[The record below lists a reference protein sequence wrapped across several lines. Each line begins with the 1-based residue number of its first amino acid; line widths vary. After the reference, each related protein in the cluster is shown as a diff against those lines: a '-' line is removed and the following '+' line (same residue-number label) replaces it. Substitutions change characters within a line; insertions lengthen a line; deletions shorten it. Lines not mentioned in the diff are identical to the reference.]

1 MHGIL
6 QRTQTGLSCN
16 NENQS
21 RFVREINWH
30 IGAMRNVIVIAA
42 LVVFASTAFAREEQK
57 VYKWTDEEG
66 NVYYGDSIPAEFAE
80 RPKERLNEHAVTVE
94 ELEGKKT
101 AEQIEQERL
110 DQERRVAQELQ
121 LRADRAL
128 LATYLSVEEIEMH
141 RDRRVELFQAQSRVT
156 ELYLRNL
163 ERRLESLRSEA
174 SRFRPYSED
183 PNAPLIDESL
193 AEDLQDT
200 KATIDRHKRN
210 LRRYESDERQIIER
224 FDGDIAR
231 FKRLK
236 GIGQASG
243 SAST

>member
-1 MHGIL
+1 MHPIL
-6 QRTQTGLSCN
+6 QCSKRGLSCN

-21 RFVREINWH
+21 RFAKEIYWH

-42 LVVFASTAFAREEQK
+42 LVIFASTAQAREEKK
-57 VYKWTDEEG
+57 VYKWTDDDG

-94 ELEGKKT
+94 NLEGKKT
-101 AEQIEQERL
+101 AEQIEAERL
-110 DQERRVAQELQ
+110 ERERREAQELQ

-141 RDRRVELFQAQSRVT
+141 RDRRIELFQAQSRVT

-163 ERRLESLRSEA
+163 ERRLEGLRNEA
-174 SRFRPYSED
+174 SRFQPYSED
-183 PNAPLIDESL
+183 TDAPLIDEGL
-193 AEDLQDT
+193 AKDLQAT

-210 LRRYESDERQIIER
+210 LRKYESDERQMVER

-236 GIGQASG
+236 
-243 SAST
+243 

>member
-1 MHGIL
+1 MRRIL
-6 QRTQTGLSCN
+6 QRAKSGLSCN

-21 RFVREINWH
+21 RFGVEISWH

-42 LVVFASTAFAREEQK
+42 LVVFASTASAREEKK

-101 AEQIEQERL
+101 AEQIEAERL
-110 DQERRVAQELQ
+110 ERERLEAQELQ

-141 RDRRVELFQAQSRVT
+141 RDRRIELFQAQSRVT

-163 ERRLESLRSEA
+163 ERRLEGLRSEA

-183 PNAPLIDESL
+183 PNAPLIDEAL
-193 AEDLQDT
+193 AEDLQAT

-210 LRRYESDERQIIER
+210 LRKYESDERQIIER

-236 GIGQASG
+236 GIG
-243 SAST
+243 